1 MINWAVHFLVRW
13 FAFLTIAATLQCCGS
28 GVTQSKNEGL
38 AVNLEVPNGEDPSLF
53 WIGVQQKALK
63 VTPGKGDP
71 VSFPWNGG
79 ESRDLDLR
87 EGDKIEFFGN
97 DGQGRLLVTG
107 ETTVGTEKKATI
119 PLRRVL

>member
-1 MINWAVHFLVRW
+1 
-13 FAFLTIAATLQCCGS
+13 
-28 GVTQSKNEGL
+28 
-38 AVNLEVPNGEDPSLF
+38 
-53 WIGVQQKALK
+53 K
-63 VTPGKGDP
+63 VTPEKGDP
-71 VSFPWNGG
+71 VNVPWNSG
-79 ESRDLDLR
+79 SSQSLDLR